1 MARPSRRSQQRSH
14 VERPV
19 HYVLSTHWDREW
31 LQPAQVIRHRLVR
44 LLDRTLRDLESGAL
58 AGPFTTDGQSI
69 VIDDYLEIRPH
80 RRALVEKLART
91 GRLSVGPWYVLPEE
105 WLVSGESFVR
115 NLRLGRRI
123 ARDLGATPSSAGF
136 ACDLFGHIGQLPQIF
151 AGFGIRAAFIWR
163 GIEPRRHAHFRW
175 VGSDGTVIPT
185 FRFGRAGYGDYAYEV
200 RRGTQPDA
208 AFDEARSR
216 RDHVTF
222 INREAARTAI
232 PPVLIFDGCD
242 HLEYDPDH
250 YRVLRSLKPADGL
263 PGAMQ
268 HSSLDAYI
276 ADLLPHVTQ
285 IRDTVRGELREYARA
300 PLIEDQQWLIPG
312 VLTSRVRLKHAN
324 AECQTLL
331 CHWAEP
337 FGLLAQVYAGGD
349 DPTDFLD
356 HAWRWLLQNHPHD
369 SIGGCSIDAV
379 HDDMKYRFA
388 QCQQVGERVCSEAL
402 RLIAASVEGE
412 IGEREIRV
420 LVANPLTRPVDETVE
435 LTLQIPADWQCFN
448 EFFGFEP
455 KPGFRIYTADGRELP
470 YQRLAQA
477 PGQMRSRNAS
487 PFKFP
492 HPHRTND
499 VTVALSLPLPALG
512 YTTLTIR
519 EGEVKPK
526 DEIVWASMLP
536 TRHPAAPGLATSDR
550 SMANEHLA
558 VTIESNG
565 SLTLF
570 DKQTRQTYRRLLTF
584 EDSADIGDGWYHG
597 QAVNEQVYVST
608 ATPADVALLHDGPL
622 LTRFRVRVALRVPAE
637 FNFERMIRSSDRA
650 EVVIDSLVTLR
661 AGADRV
667 EIVTTVDN
675 TARDH
680 RLRVLFP
687 SEAKATTT
695 LSDGA
700 FDVVRRPISLPK
712 DAHEYREMAVE
723 TCPQQTWT
731 SVSDARRGLAIV
743 SSGLLDCCVRDL
755 PERPLALTLLRGTR
769 RTIFTN
775 GEPEGQQLGPI
786 TARYWIVP
794 LRGEPDRIRLG
805 EYGVQLGAGLRTAQL
820 ARWDASVAPR
830 QRRLPA
836 TDSLLTVS
844 GPVLVTSVREVE
856 GAVEVRLYNP
866 TERTGTAVIDVA
878 ERLRA
883 TGRVT
888 TAQRVDLES
897 QAIGRPIRLVRGA
910 CRCRLTPKQ
919 IITLRLPLAIRP

>member
-1 MARPSRRSQQRSH
+1 MARSSRPKQST
-14 VERPV
+14 RPV

-44 LLDRTLRDLESGAL
+44 LLDRTLRDLASGAL

-69 VIDDYLEIRPH
+69 LLEDYLEIRPH
-80 RRALVEKLART
+80 QRPLVETLARR
-91 GRLSVGPWYVLPEE
+91 GRLSVGPWYVMPEE
-105 WLVSGESFVR
+105 WLISGESFVR

-123 ARDLGATPSSAGF
+123 AREFGATPSAAGF

-163 GIEPRRHAHFRW
+163 GIEPRRHAHFLW
-175 VGSDGTVIPT
+175 EGSDGTVIPT

-208 AFDEARSR
+208 TFDEARSR

-222 INREAARTAI
+222 INHEARRTGV

-242 HLEYDPDH
+242 HLEYDPAH
-250 YRVLRSLKPADGL
+250 YQVLRSLQPADGL
-263 PGAMQ
+263 PGPIE
-268 HSSLDAYI
+268 HGTLDRYI
-276 ADLLPHVTQ
+276 EDLLPHVGS
-285 IRDTVRGELREYARA
+285 IRDRVRGELREYGRA

-349 DPTDFLD
+349 APADFLA

-369 SIGGCSIDAV
+369 SIGGCSIDEV
-379 HDDMKYRFA
+379 HEDMKYRFA
-388 QCQQVGERVCSEAL
+388 QCRQVGERVCGEAL
-402 RLIAASVEGE
+402 RLLGASVEGE
-412 IGEREIRV
+412 VGEREVRV
-420 LVANPLTRPVDETVE
+420 LVANPLTRAVDETVE
-435 LTLQIPADWQCFN
+435 LTLQIPAEWQCFN

-455 KPGFRIYTADGRELP
+455 KPGFRIYAADGRELP

-477 PGQMRSRNAS
+477 PQQVRSRSAS

-492 HPHRTND
+492 HPQRTTD
-499 VTVALSLPLPALG
+499 VAVALKLPIPALG
-512 YTTLTIR
+512 YTTLTVR

-526 DEIVWASMLP
+526 DEIVWAAMLP
-536 TRHPAAPGLATSDR
+536 TRHPAGPGLATSER
-550 SMANEHLA
+550 SMANEFLE
-558 VTIESNG
+558 VTIEGNG
-565 SLTLF
+565 SLTLT
-570 DKQTRQTYRRLLTF
+570 DRKTRQTYRRLLTF

-597 QAVNEQVYVST
+597 QAVNEEVHVST
-608 ATPADVALLHDGPL
+608 ATPADVALRHDGPL
-622 LTRFRVRVALRVPAE
+622 LARFRVRVAMRLPEE
-637 FNFERMIRSSDRA
+637 FNFERMVRSTERTTL
-650 EVVIDSLVTLR
+650 VIDSLITLR
-661 AGADRV
+661 AGADRLEV
-667 EIVTTVDN
+667 VTTVEN
-675 TARDH
+675 TVRDH

-687 SEAKATTT
+687 SEAKAETT

-700 FDVVRRPISLPK
+700 FDVVRRPIALPPG
-712 DAHEYREMAVE
+712 AHQDRELAVE

-731 SVSDARRGLAIV
+731 AVSDERRGLAIV
-743 SSGLLDCCVRDL
+743 SSGLLDCCVRDV

-775 GEPEGQQLGPI
+775 GEPEGQQLGAL

-794 LRGEPDRIRLG
+794 LRGEPDRVRLG
-805 EYGVQLGAGLRTAQL
+805 EYGVQVAAGVRAAHLT
-820 ARWDASVAPR
+820 RWDVSVAPR
-830 QRRLPA
+830 QRTLPA
-836 TDSLLTVS
+836 TDSLLAVD
-844 GPVLVTSVREVE
+844 GPALVTSVREVD

-866 TERTGTAVIDVA
+866 NDRAGAATIRLAD
-878 ERLRA
+878 RLRA
-883 TGRVT
+883 SGDGTV
-888 TAQRVDLES
+888 QRVDLES
-897 QAIGRPIRLVRGA
+897 TPLGRPARLRRGA
-910 CRCRLTPKQ
+910 LRLRLRGKQ
-919 IITLRLPLAIRP
+919 IVTLRLPLSPRG